1 MAFKKVLM
9 EGNVSAD
16 DFTGS
21 DGSANQVLKTDGSGT
36 LSWTDQTDTNTNQL
50 TTFNFKVNSG
60 SEETISHGETLY
72 FVEGGD
78 TSLSRSGNTI
88 TISSSSSGGG
98 VTISNNADNRVLT
111 GDGTNANAEATLEFD
126 GKTLELA
133 SASGSGDLN
142 INGASGSPAN
152 IRLRS
157 NAGSN
162 NSTDEWKIQSD
173 NSDNLNFLNANTNR
187 VQIASDG
194 TTDLKASKL
203 KIGGSLGTDGQVL
216 TSTGSGCAWE
226 NASGGGGGGA
236 VYLPLAV
243 AGSGGRGMV
252 TIDNWD
258 MSIGGMYGT
267 PTSSSVYT
275 TDSSSSKN
283 GSLFYD
289 MFENPNSGSYTS
301 PYQMHH
307 YSAFGRYS
315 GPCFTAPF
323 DCTVNEIFLNGS
335 AMVYYKQNIVMGFMV
350 ANAGET
356 YKPFTTAT
364 FEGIQSDIGVG
375 AVILSG
381 GNADSKTPNAYGKAC
396 KTASTFSGSGTA
408 TNTMND
414 NTTGVGLLS
423 VPHNDFSH
431 DGSTSTP
438 CGMRFGLNGD
448 DSYDGSTVLVANSS
462 PHTNSYKHESYDTGN
477 YDEYDGQYYFLKEA
491 STWTDPQYHVPDN
504 AHQQNFFHRTGD
516 FTLKKG
522 DNLYFFMCHYHDNS
536 DYNASDAKIY
546 MKGGT
551 IKVTPS

>member
-36 LSWTDQTDTNTNQL
+36 LSWTDQ
-50 TTFNFKVNSG
+50 SG
-60 SEETISHGETLY
+60 G
-72 FVEGGD
+72 
-78 TSLSRSGNTI
+78 
-88 TISSSSSGGG
+88 GGG
-98 VTISNNADNRVLT
+98 VTISNNANNRVLT

-226 NASGGGGGGA
+226 DASGGGGGGA
-236 VYLPLAV
+236 VYFPLTV
-243 AGSGGRGMV
+243 SGSGRGV
-252 TIDNWD
+252 GTIDNWD
-258 MSIGGMYGT
+258 MIAGGSGGT
-267 PTSSSVYT
+267 PASTSVWAT
-275 TDSSSSKN
+275 GSSSSKN
-283 GSLFYD
+283 GSIFYD
-289 MFENPNSGSYTS
+289 MFENNWSSGYDH
-301 PYQMHH
+301 PFGMHG
-307 YSAFGRYS
+307 YNVFGRYS
-315 GPCFTAPF
+315 APCFTAPY
-323 DCTVNEIFLNGS
+323 DCTVNEIFLSGT
-335 AMVYYKQNIVMGFMV
+335 AMIFWKQNMVMGFV
-350 ANAGET
+350 VGNAGET
-356 YKPFTTAT
+356 YKPYTVTTY
-364 FEGIQSDIGVG
+364 EGMQTDIGVG

-381 GNADSKTPNAYGKAC
+381 GNADSKTPNAYGPAC

-423 VPHNDFSH
+423 VPHYDFNH

-438 CGMRFGLNGD
+438 VGMRFGLNGD

-462 PHTNSYKHESYDTGN
+462 PHTNSYKHESYDTGS

-491 STWTDPQYHVPDN
+491 STWTDPQYHVPSGGD
-504 AHQQNFFHRTGD
+504 HLTNFFHRTGD

-551 IKVTPS
+551 IKVTAS